1 MGARRLGGDNVDEKT
16 KKRILELHEQGM
28 GVYKIAAKL
37 GVSYTSVKYIISPEY
52 REYARQAHK
61 RYFAKL
67 KGTSKIQTPPEHSDI
82 IPEDA
87 KWLSQHR
94 QSVERRNQILKGAG
108 AFLSG
113 FAFAF
118 VLILIPILI
127 ANFPPFGLPMLII
140 PLSLS
145 LALFAIFGEVFFE
158 DATVN
163 TIIAGLISGAIF
175 SLLITL
181 FYIVPMVSIAQYP
194 VSMQVFYP
202 NLTITQNCTK
212 FSVSS
217 SGYLNGQ
224 PITPQNTTECHLPQ
238 SMAPDDSNPFNCK
251 IMNKSIICSGT
262 PPGQNVTWKGTI
274 LNVSKR

>member
-1 MGARRLGGDNVDEKT
+1 MDEKT

-28 GVYKIAAKL
+28 GIYKIAAKL

-67 KGTSKIQTPPEHSDI
+67 KGISKIQTPPEHSDI

-94 QSVERRNQILKGAG
+94 QSVERRDKVLINAG
-108 AFLSG
+108 AFLGS
-113 FAFAF
+113 FTLTLVTILAFAVALAFILNNSF
-118 VLILIPILI
+118 VIGIRFFLVGTVISILSVGIST
-127 ANFPPFGLPMLII
+127 
-140 PLSLS
+140 LS
-145 LALFAIFGEVFFE
+145 FWDDKDNIV
-158 DATVN
+158 
-163 TIIAGLISGAIF
+163 IAGIISGVIF
-175 SLLITL
+175 SFLITL
-181 FYIVPMVSIAQYP
+181 FYIIPMASIAQYP

-202 NLTITQNCTK
+202 NHPNLIITQTCTK

>member
-1 MGARRLGGDNVDEKT
+1 MGARGLGGDNVDEKT

-94 QSVERRNQILKGAG
+94 QNIERRNQILKGAG

-238 SMAPDDSNPFNCK
+238 GMAPDDSNPFNCK
-251 IMNKSIICSGT
+251 IKNKDIICSGT
-262 PPGQNVTWKGTI
+262 PPGQNVTWNGTI